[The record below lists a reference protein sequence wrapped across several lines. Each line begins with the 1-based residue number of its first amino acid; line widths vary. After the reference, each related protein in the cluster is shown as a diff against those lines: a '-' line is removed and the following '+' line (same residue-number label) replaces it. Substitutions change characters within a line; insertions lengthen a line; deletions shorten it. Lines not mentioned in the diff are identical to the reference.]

1 MLDAI
6 RHQPASVRRVVE
18 HEFHSVERLAAETR
32 RGDIHFADFA
42 ARAVEDQL
50 REAALAW
57 QLEQRWSV
65 RLYPERL
72 RPAAA
77 LVVPEPDGGWRR
89 VSCYRANGLQP
100 VVPGA
105 VSHPMGVTA
114 GCDPTAAALQELL
127 RRGRVL

>member
-1 MLDAI
+1 VWRPHEGGELRYEVAWLRVSDFKLSLLPG
-6 RHQPASVRRVVE
+6 PAGLGLPGGPRRPG
-18 HEFHSVERLAAETR
+18 ER
-32 RGDIHFADFA
+32 G
-42 ARAVEDQL
+42 AV
-50 REAALAW
+50 ALCR

-89 VSCYRANGLQP
+89 VSCYRANGPQP

-105 VSHPMGVTA
+105 VSHPIGETA